1 MKQSQ
6 AKQSQSVNPWRLS
19 IAFLTVIGATSCLKH
34 GRSELLV
41 PQTVTKRERC
51 PSVPPPEPSGALLSL
66 PWCEPQKP
74 CAAPTSEQAAAM
86 EAYLVKMEIWIAA
99 WDRCAHD
106 AEVDDA
112 TK

>member
-6 AKQSQSVNPWRLS
+6 AKQSQSVNQWRLS
-19 IAFLTVIGATSCLKH
+19 IAFLMVIGATSCLKH

-51 PSVPPPEPSGALLSL
+51 PSAPPPEPSGVLLSL
-66 PWCEPQKP
+66 PWCEQGKP

-99 WDRCAHD
+99 WDRCPNEPMVD
-106 AEVDDA
+106 AA
-112 TK
+112 K